1 MIVYVTCWH
10 ISIRTYSTISLVVVL
25 LLVLMMTTKSMR
37 RKTMLMIF
45 LKTNVRKKMHSPFP
59 YP

>member
-10 ISIRTYSTISLVVVL
+10 ISIRTNSTISLVVAL
-25 LLVLMMTTKSMR
+25 HLMMTKKRMR
-37 RKTMLMIF
+37 RKMRLMIF
-45 LKTNVRKKMHSPFP
+45 LKMNVMRKMHNLFP